1 MFTNQAT
8 TTALAISGWFIA
20 VTTIALYYRTQRKQK
35 LVDPQEPLPSVN
47 NSSRPDPYSAAPR
60 SNFLSWDDYF
70 MSIAF
75 LSAQRSKDPSKQV
88 WRAAG
93 TQAPTCHMGSYH
105 FSRSQLNMSPDQL
118 QWLVVSRMACCL
130 DLMSSWLKQGLP
142 YTPHLHIHAHA
153 TCTSAH
159 TVSCDGAGGGLH
171 RQ

>member
-105 FSRSQLNMSPDQL
+105 LSRSQLRHSPDQL
-118 QWLVVSRMACCL
+118 HLAG
-130 DLMSSWLKQGLP
+130 GLQDGLLP
-142 YTPHLHIHAHA
+142 GSHEQLAQAALHCTPHLHIHAHA
-153 TCTSAH
+153 TCTLAD
-159 TVSCDGAGGGLH
+159 TVSSDGAGRGLH